1 MPSAFPA
8 ALLLP
13 ADAFDTAQHQ
23 LLGRRV
29 AGRSFAEGIV
39 QQLRAGEQL
48 TLLVT
53 SVDERK
59 LLKDL
64 LAPLLPADSQLL
76 FRFGI
81 PDDALVST
89 GALHVPDPGL
99 AKWVLLR
106 SGHVSNAF
114 SLTGLIHTLSSQSV
128 YESLASLLTAPLEPW
143 DALICTSRAGREV
156 VQLAIDHHHE
166 ALQRRFGCSLP
177 QPQGP
182 SLPLI
187 PLAVQ
192 DSLPCTNLSRHELRS
207 LARHRLGIP
216 QEAYV
221 LLFVGRLSFHS
232 KAHPLLL
239 YRAMARLIQIVPNA
253 FLLECGHIYNQSV
266 ADAYTQLQKLFPN
279 VPRICLGG
287 LNPATEDEKSQALAA
302 ADVFVSPAD
311 NLQETFGLSV
321 IEAMAA
327 ELPVVVSDW
336 NGYRDLVVND
346 HTGILIPTSMV
357 KGSIQQIDSTD
368 RSYML
373 GFLNYDNYVGLRS
386 LEVVVDEDAFV
397 HALHTLYWQPDLR
410 SAWGVNG
417 RLRWQ
422 ELFCWNVV
430 AAQYRSLWDEL
441 AVLRLNSIN
450 SQIRSCHA
458 APTAKLFSG
467 YASNKFDHKILYRPP
482 NATPV
487 NLLRQTT
494 QHAFFSSLCGPKFEE
509 LLEFIQNH
517 DFLTHQNLI
526 DMGIDLDKCMAVLS
540 SLVKF
545 GVMKP

>member
-177 QPQGP
+177 QPLGP

-221 LLFVGRLSFHS
+221 ILFVGRLSFHS

-397 HALHTLYWQPDLR
+397 HALLTLYRQPDLR

-450 SQIRSCHA
+450 SQIRSCHT

-467 YASNKFDHKILYRPP
+467 YASNKFDHKILYRPL

-487 NLLRQTT
+487 NFLRQTT

>member
-29 AGRSFAEGIV
+29 AGRSFAEGIA

-53 SVDERK
+53 SVAERT
-59 LLKDL
+59 LLKNL

-81 PDDALVST
+81 PDDALTTT

-106 SGHVSNAF
+106 SGHCSNAF
-114 SLTGLIHTLSSQSV
+114 SLTGVIHTLSSQSV
-128 YESLASLLTAPLEPW
+128 YESLANLLTAPLQPW

-156 VQLAIDHHHE
+156 VQLAIAHHHE

-177 QPQGP
+177 HPQGP
-182 SLPLI
+182 CLPLI
-187 PLAVQ
+187 PLAVA
-192 DSLPCTNLSRHELRS
+192 DSLPKTNLTRQELRRQ
-207 LARHRLGIP
+207 ARHLLGIP
-216 QEAYV
+216 QDAYV
-221 LLFVGRLSFHS
+221 ILFVGRLSFHS

-239 YRAMARLIQIVPNA
+239 YRAMARLIQNAPNA
-253 FLLECGHIYNQSV
+253 FLIECGHIFNQSV
-266 ADAYTQLQKLFPN
+266 ADAFTQLQSLFTN

-302 ADVFVSPAD
+302 ADIFVSPAD

-336 NGYRDLVVND
+336 NGYRDLVIND
-346 HTGILIPTSMV
+346 HTGFLIPTSMV
-357 KGSIQQIDSTD
+357 QGSKQQLDSTD
-368 RSYML
+368 KSYML
-373 GFLNYDNYVGLRS
+373 GFLNYDTYVGLRS

-397 HALHTLYWQPDLR
+397 QALLLLHRQPDLR
-410 SAWGVNG
+410 VAFGANG

-422 ELFCWNVV
+422 QLFCWNVV
-430 AAQYRSLWDEL
+430 AAQYRSLWEEL
-441 AVLRLNSIN
+441 AGIRVNYSNSELT
-450 SQIRSCHA
+450 SSHV

-467 YASNKFDHKILYRPP
+467 YASNSFEHRVLHRPP
-482 NATPV
+482 SATPV

-494 QHAFFSSLCGPKFEE
+494 QHAFFSSLCGPHFEE
-509 LLEFIQNH
+509 LLNFIETH
-517 DFLTHQNLI
+517 DCLTYQQLI
-526 DMGIDLDKCMAVLS
+526 DMGIDANNSMVVLS
-540 SLVKF
+540 ALVKF

>member
-467 YASNKFDHKILYRPP
+467 YASNKFDHKILYRPL

-487 NLLRQTT
+487 NFLRQTT

>member
-177 QPQGP
+177 QPLGP

-279 VPRICLGG
+279 VPRVCLGG

-397 HALHTLYWQPDLR
+397 HALLTLYRQPDLR

-441 AVLRLNSIN
+441 SVLRLNSIN

-517 DFLTHQNLI
+517 DCLTYQNLI

>member
-1 MPSAFPA
+1 MPRNFPA

-29 AGRSFAEGIV
+29 AGRSFAEGIA

-48 TLLVT
+48 TLLIT
-53 SVDERK
+53 SVAERT
-59 LLKDL
+59 LLKNI
-64 LAPLLPADSQLL
+64 LAPLLPAESQLL

-81 PDDALVST
+81 PDDALITT

-106 SGHVSNAF
+106 SGHPSNAF

-128 YESLASLLTAPLEPW
+128 YDSLVSLLTAPLEPW

-182 SLPLI
+182 CLPLI
-187 PLAVQ
+187 PLAVA
-192 DSLPCTNLSRHELRS
+192 DSLPSTNLSRQELRS
-207 LARHRLGIP
+207 HARHLLGIP

-221 LLFVGRLSFHS
+221 ILFVGRLSFHS

-239 YRAMARLIQIVPNA
+239 YRAMARLIQNAPNA
-253 FLLECGHIYNQSV
+253 FLLECGHIFNQSV
-266 ADAYTQLQKLFPN
+266 ADAFTQLQNSFPN
-279 VPRICLGG
+279 IPRICLGG
-287 LNPATEDEKSQALAA
+287 LNPASEDQKSQAFAA

-336 NGYRDLVVND
+336 NGYRDLVIND

-357 KGSIQQIDSTD
+357 KGSSQQLDSTD
-368 RSYML
+368 RSYLL

-397 HALHTLYWQPDLR
+397 HALLTLYRQPDLR
-410 SAWGVNG
+410 SAWGANG

-441 AVLRLNSIN
+441 AVLRLNSLN
-450 SQIRSCHA
+450 PQIRSSHA
-458 APTAKLFSG
+458 VPTAKLFSG
-467 YASNKFDHKILYRPP
+467 YASNTFDHKILHRPA

-494 QHAFFSSLCGPKFEE
+494 QQAFFGSLCGPKFDE

-517 DFLTHQNLI
+517 DCLTYQHLI
-526 DMGIDLDKCMAVLS
+526 DMGINAEKCMVVLS